1 MGTNLTGN
9 NIQDTYKGLI
19 KTNGCNAEFDSSKTI
34 LTDGMGNNSALAVAL
49 ADNGICVTGTS
60 TFTKCLNVCEH
71 LKICGGVICD
81 NTAARIALGATTVIN
96 NSLQVCGNQI
106 INGSGNNQICFTTNN
121 IELKNNVSI
130 SGNLSASGD
139 LVAFNTSDKRLK
151 ENLEVLET
159 NTFFDG
165 VTGYSF
171 DWNEESQMGGKS
183 VGFIAQ
189 DLEKVAPG
197 LVQTNQLGYKSVN
210 YLLTIPYLFEE
221 IRSLKS
227 KIKELESKNQK

>member
-1 MGTNLTGN
+1 GTNLTDN

-19 KTNGCNAEFDSSKTI
+19 KTNGCNAVFTSSKTI
-34 LTDGMGNNSALAVAL
+34 LTDGMGNDSSLAVAE
-49 ADNGICVTGTS
+49 ANNGICVTGSS
-60 TFTKCLNVCEH
+60 TFTKCLDVCEH

-81 NTAARIALGATTVIN
+81 NTSARITLGSTTVVN
-96 NSLQVCGNQI
+96 NLLQVCGDQI
-106 INGSGNNQICFTTNN
+106 LNSSGNNQICFTSNN
-121 IELKNNVSI
+121 IELKNNVTV

-159 NTFFDG
+159 NTFFNG

-171 DWNEESQMGGKS
+171 DWNEESQIGGKS

-197 LVQTNQLGYKSVN
+197 LVQTNESGYKSVN

-227 KIKELESKNQK
+227 KIKELESKS